1 MTSKTSRIEI
11 QFGLAHDCIRACVY
25 SNYIARKKSTKVAWL
40 SLMDTC
46 YADAVITWNQLFG
59 TNSQQA
65 HWKAFTHSVALPTG
79 TKLKP
84 FGKNIICDYLKI
96 TEVQWASYHAAM
108 VQTRNSCLAH
118 FDHQADH
125 AELPELTWALHSAFL
140 YRAWLLELLKE
151 YQSQGHDILID
162 ETSGDLLLKQLE
174 QQISEVCT

>member
-1 MTSKTSRIEI
+1 
-11 QFGLAHDCIRACVY
+11 
-25 SNYIARKKSTKVAWL
+25 
-40 SLMDTC
+40 MDTC

-96 TEVQWASYHAAM
+96 TEDQWASYHATM
-108 VQTRNSCLAH
+108 IQTRNCYLAH
-118 FDHQADH
+118 FDHQTDH
-125 AELPELTWALHSAFL
+125 TELPGLIWALHSAFL

-151 YQSQGHDILID
+151 YQSQGQDILID
-162 ETSGDLLLKQLE
+162 ETSGDQLLKRLE